1 MKNSLKHLLYTI
13 KNVFLLKNNSL
24 QKKYMSWFLAI
35 ILIPIFLIVAIVFTY
50 SVSSRRNQIES
61 DLIKTLNATEN
72 IISVSL
78 DSINTQASSILIKPR
93 VTKAI
98 CTNDPIKDTSNIIYT
113 QDLLSNIRLANE
125 SVSSASIYSFES
137 DYIFGTNGGD
147 YLHDIKKG
155 KFASWYDHYKK
166 TGETDYIISVKETN
180 YNYVCMVKS
189 IYKDSNLVG
198 FAVFY
203 IDFDKLISLHNQEKY
218 IFVSSDNTILHS
230 YVRDQ
235 VQKNI
240 CNTDN
245 SLSDFYFS
253 DNSTKIT
260 FSKSLAKTQLPY
272 YKITLIAIMKDV
284 NYSFL
289 LIYIIILLVAIVLI
303 APTAFF
309 FSVYLTD
316 IFYSHIAKTLS
327 YLTTD
332 TNDYNGTQDEL
343 AWVKNRI
350 YSIIASNKELE
361 FELAQNIVNLKNLHI
376 AAMQFQYNPHFLF
389 NSLNLAS
396 MNAISELGL
405 NNITTKIISLVS
417 DLLRTSLDVS
427 EYFIE
432 IADELSYAKKY
443 IQIEKLKYNDAF
455 DVEFDIDESVLHFK
469 TVKLTMQP
477 LIENAFQHGIHKLP
491 KSERG
496 LLSISIKSRGDVIV
510 FKICDNGN
518 ADAKTL
524 EIVNDKLKNNSYT
537 IEKENIGLK
546 NVNSRIKGLLG
557 EEYGCNIYRKN
568 NMTVSE
574 IVIPQKI

>member
-405 NNITTKIISLVS
+405 NNTTTKIISLVS
-417 DLLRTSLDVS
+417 DLLRTSLDVG

>member
-230 YVRDQ
+230 YVRYQ

-405 NNITTKIISLVS
+405 NNTTTKIISLVS
-417 DLLRTSLDVS
+417 DLLRTSLDVG